1 MRSSNRSIMDCSP
14 RGMREACVAPVTK
27 LMRLFSWRWMES
39 SVDAISVPNRQS
51 AIQINAK
58 GPLRRKTWRRSGK
71 QLCLKRR
78 KSWLMPSLP
87 SGLSAFESKEREEK
101 YC

>member
-1 MRSSNRSIMDCSP
+1 
-14 RGMREACVAPVTK
+14 
-27 LMRLFSWRWMES
+27 MES

-51 AIQINAK
+51 VIQINAK

-78 KSWLMPSLP
+78 KSWLTPSLP
-87 SGLSAFESKEREEK
+87 SGLSAFESKGERREVLLRSRTRRSGKMKALEALSDPK
-101 YC
+101 WSWLVR